1 MIILGKRNKKEDEI
15 DEKIKLNLLI
25 KSALFV
31 LGCLISAIS
40 FNLFYVPNNFVGG
53 GLGGVAVIL
62 NKLFN
67 LNSTTVVIIGNIIFI
82 TISIYTLGLQKSLM
96 SILGAA
102 VYTVF
107 VYFTEDIGYAINFS
121 FDDVILYVIA
131 AGVCG
136 GFGDALVY
144 KAGFN
149 TGGSSIV
156 AEIIM
161 HYTKQPLGKILRNIA
176 IVVIVLGGFTFGYT
190 AIMYSIIIAFI
201 STYVIDK
208 FLLGIGDS
216 KLFIVQTSESK
227 EVKKYILDTLNCGIT
242 EFNVKGAFTHRKKDL
257 FMCVVPTEKYSVLK
271 SQIKEIDPSAFIIVS
286 DCYEVLGGTKVG
298 NLLMDEQ

>member
-1 MIILGKRNKKEDEI
+1 MKLFGKKEEKELEI
-15 DEKIKLNLLI
+15 EKRVKVNLLV

-31 LGCLISAIS
+31 LGCMISAIS

-53 GLGGVAVIL
+53 GLGGVAVII
-62 NKLFN
+62 NKLCN
-67 LNSTTVVIIGNIIFI
+67 INATTIVILGNIIFI
-82 TISIYTLGLQKSLM
+82 TISIFTLGFQKSLM
-96 SILGAA
+96 SMLGAA
-102 VYTVF
+102 VYTLF

-161 HYTKQPLGKILRNIA
+161 HYTKQPLGKILRI
-176 IVVIVLGGFTFGYT
+176 ISVIVIALGGFTFGYT

-201 STYVIDK
+201 ATYMVDK

-216 KLFIVQTSESK
+216 KLFIVQTSEQK
-227 EVKKYILDTLNCGIT
+227 EVKKYILDTLACGIT

-271 SQIKEIDPSAFIIVS
+271 SRIKEIDPSAFIIVS

-298 NLLMDEQ
+298 KLFMNE

>member
-1 MIILGKRNKKEDEI
+1 MILFVKREKKEVEI
-15 DEKIKLNLLI
+15 EENIKVNMLI

-31 LGCLISAIS
+31 LGCMISAVS

-53 GLGGVAVIL
+53 GLGGVAVII
-62 NKLFN
+62 NKLCN
-67 LNSTTVVIIGNIIFI
+67 INATTIVIIGNILFI
-82 TISIYTLGLQKSLM
+82 TISIFTLGFQKSLM
-96 SILGAA
+96 SMLGAV
-102 VYTVF
+102 VYTLF
-107 VYFTEDIGYAINFS
+107 VYFTEDIGYAIHFS

-131 AGVCG
+131 AGVAG

-161 HYTKQPLGKILRNIA
+161 HYTKQPLGKILRI
-176 IVVIVLGGFTFGYT
+176 ISVVVIAMGGFTFGYT

-201 STYVIDK
+201 STYLVDK
-208 FLLGIGDS
+208 VLLGIGDS

-227 EVKKYILDTLNCGIT
+227 EIKQYILDTLSCGIT
-242 EFNVKGAFTHRKKDL
+242 EFKVKGAFTQRKKDL

-271 SQIKEIDPSAFIIVS
+271 SKIKEIDPSAFIIVS
-286 DCYEVLGGTKVG
+286 DCYEVIGGTKVG
-298 NLLMDEQ
+298 KLLMNE